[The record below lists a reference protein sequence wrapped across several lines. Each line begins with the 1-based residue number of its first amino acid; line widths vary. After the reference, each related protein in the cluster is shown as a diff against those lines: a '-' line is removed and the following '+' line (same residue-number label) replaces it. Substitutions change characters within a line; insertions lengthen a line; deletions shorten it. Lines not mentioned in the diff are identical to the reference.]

1 MSDMKK
7 LRVGIIGCGRIS
19 VMHFDAAKKL
29 DMAELVACADIKED
43 RAIKAAETYGITSYT
58 DYKEMIEKEEL
69 DAVHI
74 CLPHYLHS
82 DVAIYAMRHGLDVI
96 TEKPMDIDIES
107 AKKAVA
113 VAKETG
119 RKFGVIFQCRYNDAS
134 QLVKQALDSGKLGK
148 VISARSTLTW
158 FRPDDY
164 YEDSDW
170 KGTWDK
176 EGGGV
181 VIDQAIHS
189 IDLVRWLID
198 SDVEYVSCNMANR
211 GHSSVIVEDTAEG
224 FITFKNGAK
233 YGFWCMNNYACDE
246 PIEIKLFCEHGK
258 VTFNYTDA
266 LISYSDGTSEEAHK
280 DLQKTKGKEYWG
292 NSHSRQIS
300 NFYRACLG
308 LEALE
313 IDGSEALKTHRLI
326 CELYDKGGMRNKL

>member
-43 RAIKAAETYGITSYT
+43 RSIKAAETYGITSYT

-82 DVAIYAMRHGLDVI
+82 DVAIYAMHHGLDVI

-107 AKKAVA
+107 AEKAVA

-119 RKFGVIFQCRYNDAS
+119 RNFGVIFQCRYNDAS

-198 SDVEYVSCNMANR
+198 SDVESVSCNMANR

-280 DLQKTKGKEYWG
+280 ALQKTKGKEYWG

-300 NFYRACLG
+300 NFYRACSG